1 MGKFKLIF
9 ISSIVIIAIVILA
22 INMVIRQSEREIIS
36 TGQGKITVGKEV
48 TVKKENTRVQAKRAE
63 EPPPRIIPP
72 GEVQDN

>member
-9 ISSIVIIAIVILA
+9 VSGIVIIAIVILA

-36 TGQGKITVGKEV
+36 TGQEKV
-48 TVKKENTRVQAKRAE
+48 TGGQGVVVKKENTAGQAKKTTESA
-63 EPPPRIIPP
+63 PRIIPP